1 MVQLVKFL
9 LVIAVIVTIQASRAP
24 RWGFEFEPASCCCNI
39 AEKCQCPDHELP
51 EHEFAPGM
59 RACGSGGYDVT
70 VPGPPALETVPVAV
84 TFVAA
89 ASTRHEPPRHATLRP
104 APVLDE
110 PPAPG

>member
-1 MVQLVKFL
+1 VKFL
-9 LVIAVIVTIQASRAP
+9 LVIVVIVTLQASRAP

-39 AEKCQCPDHELP
+39 AEKCHCPDHELP
-51 EHEFAPGM
+51 EHEFADGM

-70 VPGPPALETVPVAV
+70 VPGPPALDVVPPAL

-89 ASTRHEPPRHATLRP
+89 ESTRHELPPLAAPRP
-104 APVLDE
+104 APVLDD